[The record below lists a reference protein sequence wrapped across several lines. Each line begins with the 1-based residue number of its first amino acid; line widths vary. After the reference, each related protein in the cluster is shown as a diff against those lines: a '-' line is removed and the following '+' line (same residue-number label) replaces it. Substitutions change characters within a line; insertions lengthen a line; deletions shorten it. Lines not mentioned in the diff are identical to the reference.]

1 MRYMYLI
8 IICFQALFLAGCS
21 SGRLCDCKPLNELG
35 ALPDENGTAVN
46 QWLCRQ
52 TENAQHG
59 KGVIYQADWVGT
71 SARLGPFGKKRLG
84 TWSALSGLQ
93 PNLYVETSGDP
104 FLDSQRQAAVSG
116 YLNQIGIA
124 MSPESIQLADVDSG
138 LTGEEVPAIADRF
151 LGELNGSAGTNAGSQ
166 GGFLGGGQSGGFF

>member
-8 IICFQALFLAGCS
+8 IICFQALVLAGCS

-59 KGVIYQADWVGT
+59 KGIIYQADWVGT

-151 LGELNGSAGTNAGSQ
+151 LGDLNGSAGTDAGSQ

>member
-1 MRYMYLI
+1 M
-8 IICFQALFLAGCS
+8 
-21 SGRLCDCKPLNELG
+21 
-35 ALPDENGTAVN
+35 PDENGATVN

-52 TENAQHG
+52 TENAQHATG
-59 KGVIYQADWVGT
+59 MIYQADWVGT
-71 SARLGPFGKKRLG
+71 TARLSPFGRKRLG
-84 TWSALSGLQ
+84 NWSGLSGVQ
-93 PNLYVETSGDP
+93 PSLYVETSGDP

-116 YLNQIGIA
+116 YLNQIGNV